1 MHPTADWIAPR
12 RSPRTKKRAP
22 REAPEDAVIPGRWAG
37 CNEERTLSGSEKRL
51 YASEVRKDMAY
62 FGRSYKKADLTVD
75 ISRLGPREAAA
86 KVNEVLAHRS

>member
-1 MHPTADWIAPR
+1 VEPARGVVVVLTD
-12 RSPRTKKRAP
+12 T
-22 REAPEDAVIPGRWAG
+22 PENIVQRLAFYDEDSRPV
-37 CNEERTLSGSEKRL
+37 ERILSGSEKRL
-51 YASEVRKDMAY
+51 YAREVRKDMAY